1 MGLFTLFIMTHEL
14 TELKV
19 SYKPKKVAGPKVTSA
34 QSAYEVLNS
43 IYDQDLIDLREEFI
57 CLYLNRA
64 NQVKGWYQMSTGG
77 FTGTVADPKIILGI
91 ALKTASCCMILS
103 HSHPSGNLKPSEAD
117 INLTE
122 KIKKAAV
129 YMDIQVLDHIILTSN
144 GYLSFADEGIL

>member
-1 MGLFTLFIMTHEL
+1 MGLFTLFFMTHEL

-43 IYDQDLIDLREEFI
+43 IYDQDLINLREEFI

-64 NQVKGWYQMSTGG
+64 NQVKGWYQISTGG
-77 FTGTVADPKIILGI
+77 INATIADPRMILGI
-91 ALKTASCCMILS
+91 ALKTASCCLILS
-103 HSHPSGNLKPSEAD
+103 HNHPSGNLKPSDAD

-122 KIKKAAV
+122 KIKKASAF
-129 YMDIQVLDHIILTSN
+129 MDIHVLDHIVVSSS
-144 GYLSFADEGIL
+144 GFLSFADEGLL

>member
-1 MGLFTLFIMTHEL
+1 MTHEL

-43 IYDQDLIDLREEFI
+43 IYDQDLINLREEFI

-64 NQVKGWYQMSTGG
+64 NQVKGWYQISTGG
-77 FTGTVADPKIILGI
+77 INATIADPRMILGI
-91 ALKTASCCMILS
+91 ALKTASCCLILS
-103 HSHPSGNLKPSEAD
+103 HNHPSGNLKPSDAD

-122 KIKKAAV
+122 KIKKASAF
-129 YMDIQVLDHIILTSN
+129 MDIHVLDHIVVSSS
-144 GYLSFADEGIL
+144 GFLSFADEGLL